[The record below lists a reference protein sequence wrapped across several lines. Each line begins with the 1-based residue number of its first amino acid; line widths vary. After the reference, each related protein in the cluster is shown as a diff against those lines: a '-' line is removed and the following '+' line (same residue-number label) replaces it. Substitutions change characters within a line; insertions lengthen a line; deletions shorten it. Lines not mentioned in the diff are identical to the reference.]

1 MEPPAKRARGGYKQV
16 AAQYEDAA
24 HAGGSSSSTA
34 GRQGKP
40 DSSSKPELSPLAMW
54 LLDQWSWGNMSVVI
68 TNISCSC
75 VCVGLAGFF
84 LKYLLNIV
92 LGKQLNS
99 LVFKRKLAGTRP
111 SERSSRCQA
120 IRNSSSR
127 YC

>member
-84 LKYLLNIV
+84 S
-92 LGKQLNS
+92 Q
-99 LVFKRKLAGTRP
+99 VFIKHRAGQTT
-111 SERSSRCQA
+111 
-120 IRNSSSR
+120 
-127 YC
+127 